1 MCAHWHF
8 SLNLNTMFKSI
19 KSIMQIFYKKWIIL
33 YIIRAHFIAI
43 AFFPPKYA
51 HSKWNNVIDPHARVY
66 MYTPLMPLTYS
77 VTTVS
82 LIKKECSYES
92 EECKY

>member
-19 KSIMQIFYKKWIIL
+19 MSIMHIFNKIWIIL

-43 AFFPPKYA
+43 ASPPPYTME
-51 HSKWNNVIDPHARVY
+51 Y